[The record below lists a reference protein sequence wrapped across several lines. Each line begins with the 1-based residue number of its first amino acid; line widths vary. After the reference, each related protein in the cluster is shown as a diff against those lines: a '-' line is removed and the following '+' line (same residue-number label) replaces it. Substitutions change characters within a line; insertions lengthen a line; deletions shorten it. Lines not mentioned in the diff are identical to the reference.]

1 MGFVV
6 ENVLFM
12 RKGSEDEGGSVA
24 GRRLRVEG
32 RHFVTQL
39 AGYFFDVG
47 VKGVWGGL
55 EEWLNGV
62 EEGLDREDESSVS
75 PDAVREKMEAV
86 LDEMMGALLLR
97 KRQAPVMGLVE
108 EIFGVLLRF
117 AAGKGGSDEELY
129 RLFRRKVEVFVTVCK
144 GLGEK
149 MAVSGSVGS
158 ATGAGYVEQLLVRLD
173 LGGFY
178 ARDDR

>member
-1 MGFVV
+1 
-6 ENVLFM
+6 
-12 RKGSEDEGGSVA
+12 
-24 GRRLRVEG
+24 
-32 RHFVTQL
+32 L

-47 VKGVWGGL
+47 VRGVWEGL
-55 EEWLNGV
+55 ERWLDGV
-62 EEGLDREDESSVS
+62 EDGLDQETGSAGVS
-75 PDAVREKMEAV
+75 PDALRERMEAV

-97 KRQAPVMGLVE
+97 KRQAPVMGLLE

-117 AAGKGGSDEELY
+117 AAGCGGDAPGRESDEELY

-149 MAVSGSVGS
+149 MAVSGGGASS
-158 ATGAGYVEQLLVRLD
+158 AAAAGYVEQLLVRLD